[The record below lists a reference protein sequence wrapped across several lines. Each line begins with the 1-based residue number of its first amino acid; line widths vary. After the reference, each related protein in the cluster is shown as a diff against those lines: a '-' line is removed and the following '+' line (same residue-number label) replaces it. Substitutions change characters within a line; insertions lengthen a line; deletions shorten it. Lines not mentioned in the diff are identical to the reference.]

1 LNTQYSCNNW
11 EYPKAT
17 ATLAYKNKQET
28 AWTPILVSSYRTK
41 KTKKKGKEC
50 SRSNVLE
57 ENVPGKKKSA
67 LATLRKEQIVEAYH
81 GDTDNPDFWA

>member
-17 ATLAYKNKQET
+17 ATLAYKDKQET

-41 KTKKKGKEC
+41 KTKKKEKKS

-57 ENVPGKKKSA
+57 ENVPGKEKISIGNIKKRADS
-67 LATLRKEQIVEAYH
+67 
-81 GDTDNPDFWA
+81 